1 MDNLQVI
8 RSTDLGDTLTVV
20 DSKLESNVSTLNEL
34 LREDSVAKGVFL
46 NDWKQMD
53 AASKVYEFVG
63 EICSQT
69 VVTEP
74 TYAELNAAFDAAL
87 AANPNMNRYIM
98 QYGSSS
104 WGWTKYP
111 DGRWLPGTHH
121 EQSGANGSV
130 SPQAIVVNDEANPL
144 FVDRNGNP
152 VDLSKNVST
161 FNLQPPVYMRM
172 VVGASATWE
181 VHKPVSLR
189 SLELVVDAKISGYA
203 FGQLKAEVTY
213 EDGTVKNVDVRPY
226 TSGYYFGDVIPQSEY
241 VKKVK
246 ISVDAVT
253 LKQVGKFPTHY
264 AFDFATKSYIHRTD
278 PAYASATPIVVV
290 NYIYGY
296 YRRNIPN
303 FYRINDTT
311 SITGEFKVTSNIAA
325 LAGTSVDNLLDDD
338 PTTAYQSS
346 TTANSLV
353 LTLDKIPGTPQRC
366 VFLVELTFAPLT
378 AGDANDPVMNSISR
392 VVVTTGVAN
401 ASAVNTSNTRDLT
414 GLQPTLDVN
423 GNSYLALH
431 AASPN
436 MYPDIVDRI
445 VITITKTVAGNFRL
459 TGIKVTGQSP
469 ISA

>member
-1 MDNLQVI
+1 MSNLQVI

-20 DSKLESNVSTLNEL
+20 GNKLETNVSSLNEL
-34 LREDSVAKGVFL
+34 LRDDAVSKGVFL
-46 NDWKQMD
+46 NEYTQIDPANRK
-53 AASKVYEFVG
+53 YELVG

-69 VVTEP
+69 VTTEP

-87 AANPNMNRYIM
+87 AANPDMNRYVM
-98 QYGSSS
+98 QFGSVS

-121 EQSGANGSV
+121 EQSGANGIL

-144 FVDRNGNP
+144 FVYRNGNP

-161 FNLQPPVYMRM
+161 YNLQPPVYMRM

-189 SLELVVDAKISGYA
+189 SLELVVDVKISGYA
-203 FGQLKAEVTY
+203 FGRLKAEVTY
-213 EDGTVKNVDVRPY
+213 EDGTVENVNVRPY
-226 TSGYYFGDVIPQSEY
+226 TGGYYFGDVIPQSKY

-246 ISVDAVT
+246 ISVDAAT

-264 AFDFATKSYIHRTD
+264 AFDFTSKEYVHRTD
-278 PAYASATPIVVV
+278 PAYASATPVVV
-290 NYIYGY
+290 VSYIYGY
-296 YRRNIPN
+296 HRRNIPD
-303 FYRINDTT
+303 FYKAADVAL
-311 SITGEFKVTSNIAA
+311 ITNEFTVTSNIAA
-325 LAGTSVDNLLDDD
+325 LAGTAVENLLDDSL
-338 PTTAYQSS
+338 TTAYQSS

-353 LTLDKIPGTPQRC
+353 LTLDKIPGTPQRNIH
-366 VFLVELTFAPLT
+366 LVELTFAPLT
-378 AGDANDPVMNSISR
+378 AGDANDPVMNSVSR

-414 GLQPTLDVN
+414 GLQPTLDAN
-423 GNSYLALH
+423 GNSHLALH

-436 MYPDIVDRI
+436 VYPDIVNRI
-445 VITITKTVAGNFRL
+445 VVTITKTVAGNFRL
-459 TGIKVTGQSP
+459 TGIKVSGQAP
-469 ISA
+469 L

>member
-1 MDNLQVI
+1 MSNLQVI

-20 DSKLESNVSTLNEL
+20 GNKLETNVSSLNEL
-34 LREDSVAKGVFL
+34 LRDDAVSKGVFL
-46 NDWKQMD
+46 NEFTQIDPANRK
-53 AASKVYEFVG
+53 YELVG

-69 VVTEP
+69 VTTEP

-87 AANPNMNRYIM
+87 AANPDMNRYAM
-98 QYGSSS
+98 QFGSSS

-121 EQSGANGSV
+121 EQSGANGIL

-161 FNLQPPVYMRM
+161 YNLQPPVYMRM
-172 VVGASATWE
+172 VAGASATWE

-189 SLELVVDAKISGYA
+189 SLELLVDVKISGYA
-203 FGQLKAEVTY
+203 FGRLKAEVTY
-213 EDGTVKNVDVRPY
+213 EDGTIENVNVRPY
-226 TSGYYFGDVIPQSEY
+226 TSGYYFGDVIPQSKY

-246 ISVDAVT
+246 ISVDAAT

-264 AFDFATKSYIHRTD
+264 AFDFTSKEYIHRTD
-278 PAYASATPIVVV
+278 PAYAAATPVVV
-290 NYIYGY
+290 VSYIYGY
-296 YRRNIPN
+296 CRRNIPD
-303 FYRINDTT
+303 FYNASDVTL
-311 SITGEFKVTSNIAA
+311 ITNEFTVTSNIAA
-325 LAGTSVDNLLDDD
+325 LAGTSVNNLLDDVL
-338 PTTAYQSS
+338 TTAYQSS
-346 TTANSLV
+346 TTANSLT
-353 LTLDKIPGTPQRC
+353 LTLDKIPGTTPRY
-366 VFLVELTFAPLT
+366 VYLVELTFAPLT
-378 AGDANDPVMNSISR
+378 AGDANDPVMNSINR

-414 GLQPTLDVN
+414 GLQPTLDAN

-436 MYPDIVDRI
+436 VYPDIVNRI

-459 TGIKVTGQSP
+459 TGVKVLGQAP
-469 ISA
+469 H

>member
-1 MDNLQVI
+1 MNNLQVI

-20 DSKLESNVSTLNEL
+20 NSKLESNVSTLNEL
-34 LREDSVAKGVFL
+34 LREDAVEKGVFL
-46 NDWKQMD
+46 NDYKQID
-53 AASKVYEFVG
+53 AASRGYEFVG

-69 VVTEP
+69 VVTDP

-87 AANPNMNRYIM
+87 AANPNINRYVM
-98 QYGSSS
+98 QFGSSS

-121 EQSGANGSV
+121 EQSGANGIV

-161 FNLQPPVYMRM
+161 YILQPPVYMRM

-181 VHKPVSLR
+181 VHKPVPLR
-189 SLELVVDAKISGYA
+189 SLELVVDSKISGYA

-213 EDGTVKNVDVRPY
+213 EDGTVANINVRPY
-226 TSGYYFGDVIPQSEY
+226 TSVYYFSDVIPQSAY

-246 ISVDAVT
+246 ISVDADT

-264 AFDFATKSYIHRTD
+264 AFDFTTKEYVHRTD
-278 PAYASATPIVVV
+278 PMYASATPVVIV
-290 NYIYGY
+290 NYIYGNF
-296 YRRNIPN
+296 RRNIPD
-303 FYRINDTT
+303 FYKLADVRL
-311 SITGEFKVTSNIAA
+311 ITNEFTVTSNITA
-325 LAGTSVDNLLDDD
+325 LAGTSVENLLDNN

-346 TTANSLV
+346 NTSNSLV
-353 LTLDKIPGTPQRC
+353 LTLSKIPGTPPRI
-366 VFLVELTFAPLT
+366 VHLVELTLAPLT
-378 AGDANDPVMNSISR
+378 AGDAADPVMNSINR

-423 GNSYLALH
+423 DNSYLALH

-436 MYPDIVDRI
+436 VYPDVVNRI

-459 TGIKVTGQSP
+459 TGIKVHGQSP
-469 ISA
+469 LSV

>member
-1 MDNLQVI
+1 MSNLQVI

-20 DSKLESNVSTLNEL
+20 GGKLETNVSSLNEL
-34 LREDSVAKGVFL
+34 LRDYAVSKGVFL
-46 NDWKQMD
+46 NDYTQIDPANRK
-53 AASKVYEFVG
+53 YEFVG

-69 VVTEP
+69 VTTEP

-87 AANPNMNRYIM
+87 AANPDMNRYIM

-121 EQSGANGSV
+121 EQSGANGIL

-161 FNLQPPVYMRM
+161 YNLQPPVYMRM
-172 VVGASATWE
+172 VAGASATWE

-189 SLELVVDAKISGYA
+189 SLDLLVDAKISGYA
-203 FGQLKAEVTY
+203 FGRLKAEVTY
-213 EDGTVKNVDVRPY
+213 EDGTIENVNVRPY
-226 TSGYYFGDVIPQSEY
+226 TGAYYFSDVIPQSKY

-246 ISVDAVT
+246 ISVDAAT
-253 LKQVGKFPTHY
+253 LNQVGKFPTHY
-264 AFDFATKSYIHRTD
+264 AFDFTSKEYIHRTD
-278 PAYASATPIVVV
+278 PAYAAATPVVSV
-290 NYIYGY
+290 FYICGY
-296 YRRNIPN
+296 HRRNIPD
-303 FYRINDTT
+303 FYNATDVTL
-311 SITGEFKVTSNIAA
+311 ITNEFKVTSNIAA
-325 LAGTSVDNLLDDD
+325 LAGTSVNNLLDDD

-346 TTANSLV
+346 TTANSLT
-353 LTLDKIPGTPQRC
+353 LTLDKIPGTPPRN
-366 VFLVELTFAPLT
+366 VHLVELTFAPLT
-378 AGDANDPVMNSISR
+378 AGDANDPVMNSINR

-414 GLQPTLDVN
+414 GLQPTLDAN
-423 GNSYLALH
+423 GNSYLELH
-431 AASPN
+431 AALPN
-436 MYPDIVDRI
+436 VYPEIANRI

-459 TGIKVTGQSP
+459 TGVKVSGQ
-469 ISA
+469 ALH

>member
-46 NDWKQMD
+46 SNYKQMD

-87 AANPNMNRYIM
+87 AANPNMNRYTM
-98 QYGSSS
+98 QYGSSA

-111 DGRWLPGTHH
+111 DGRWLSGTHY
-121 EQSGANGSV
+121 EQSGVNGTL

-144 FVDRNGNP
+144 FVDREGNP
-152 VDLSKNVST
+152 VDLSKNVHIY
-161 FNLQPPVYMRM
+161 NLQPPVYMRM
-172 VVGASATWE
+172 VEGASATWE
-181 VHKPVSLR
+181 VHKPLPLR
-189 SLELVVDAKISGYA
+189 SLELLVDVRISGYA
-203 FGQLKAEVTY
+203 FGRLKAEVTY
-213 EDGTVKNVDVRPY
+213 EDGTVENVNVRPY
-226 TSGYYFGDVIPQSEY
+226 TSGYYFGDVIYQSKY
-241 VKKVK
+241 VKNVK
-246 ISVDAVT
+246 ISVDAAT

-264 AFDFATKSYIHRTD
+264 AFDFVAKRYIHRTD
-278 PAYASATPIVVV
+278 PAYASATPVVV
-290 NYIYGY
+290 ANYIYGY
-296 YRRNIPN
+296 SRRNIPD
-303 FYRINDTT
+303 FYKASD
-311 SITGEFKVTSNIAA
+311 ITLITNEFTVTSNIAA
-325 LAGTSVDNLLDDD
+325 LAGTSVENLLDDD
-338 PTTAYQSS
+338 LTTAYQSS
-346 TTANSLV
+346 TAANSLT
-353 LTLDKIPGTPQRC
+353 LTLDKIPGTPQRY
-366 VFLVELTFAPLT
+366 VHLVELTFAPLT
-378 AGDANDPVMNSISR
+378 AGDANDPVMNSINR
-392 VVVTTGVAN
+392 VIVTTGVAN

-414 GLQPTLDVN
+414 GLQQTLDVN

-436 MYPDIVDRI
+436 VYPDIANRI

-459 TGIKVTGQSP
+459 TGIKVSGQSP

>member
-1 MDNLQVI
+1 MSNLQVI
-8 RSTDLGDTLTVV
+8 RSTDLGDTLAVV
-20 DSKLESNVSTLNEL
+20 NNKLESNVSTLNAL
-34 LREDSVAKGVFL
+34 LREDAVEKGVFL
-46 NDWKQMD
+46 NDYKQID
-53 AASKVYEFVG
+53 AASRGYEFVG

-121 EQSGANGSV
+121 EQSGANGIA

-161 FNLQPPVYMRM
+161 YNLQPPVYMRM

-181 VHKPVSLR
+181 VHKPVPLR
-189 SLELVVDAKISGYA
+189 SLELVVDTKISGYA

-213 EDGTVKNVDVRPY
+213 EDGTVASINVRPY
-226 TSGYYFGDVIPQSEY
+226 TNGYYFGDVIPQSKY

-246 ISVDAVT
+246 ISVDDAT
-253 LKQVGKFPTHY
+253 LNQVGKFPTHY
-264 AFDFATKSYIHRTD
+264 AFDFATKTYIHRTD
-278 PAYASATPIVVV
+278 PMYTSATPVVVV
-290 NYIYGY
+290 NYIYGHS
-296 YRRNIPN
+296 RRNIPD
-303 FYRINDTT
+303 FYRIADTT
-311 SITGEFKVTSNIAA
+311 SITNEFTVTSNIAA
-325 LAGTSVDNLLDDD
+325 LAGTSVENLLDDD
-338 PTTAYQSS
+338 LTTAYQSS
-346 TTANSLV
+346 TASNSLV
-353 LTLDKIPGTPQRC
+353 LTLNKIPGTPQRN
-366 VFLVELTFAPLT
+366 VHLVELTFAPLT
-378 AGDANDPVMNSISR
+378 AGDAGDPVMNSINR

-436 MYPDIVDRI
+436 TYPDIATRI

-459 TGIKVTGQSP
+459 TGIKVSGQSP
-469 ISA
+469 LSV

>member
-1 MDNLQVI
+1 MSNLQVI
-8 RSTDLGDTLTVV
+8 RSTDLGDTLAVV
-20 DSKLESNVSTLNEL
+20 NNKLESNVSTLNAL
-34 LREDSVAKGVFL
+34 LREDAVEKGVFS
-46 NDWKQMD
+46 NNYKQID
-53 AASKVYEFVG
+53 AASRGYEFVG

-104 WGWTKYP
+104 WGWTKHP

-121 EQSGANGSV
+121 EQSGANGIA

-161 FNLQPPVYMRM
+161 YNLQPPVYMRM

-181 VHKPVSLR
+181 VHKPVPLR
-189 SLELVVDAKISGYA
+189 SLELVVDTKISGYA

-213 EDGTVKNVDVRPY
+213 EDGTVASINVRPY
-226 TSGYYFGDVIPQSEY
+226 TNGYYFGDVIPQSKY

-246 ISVDAVT
+246 ISVDDAT
-253 LKQVGKFPTHY
+253 LNQVGKFPTHY
-264 AFDFATKSYIHRTD
+264 AFDFATKTYIHRTD
-278 PAYASATPIVVV
+278 PMYTSATPVVVV

-296 YRRNIPN
+296 SRRNIPN
-303 FYRINDTT
+303 FYKLANVGL
-311 SITGEFKVTSNIAA
+311 ITNEFTVTSNIAA
-325 LAGTSVDNLLDDD
+325 LAGTSVENLLDDD
-338 PTTAYQSS
+338 LTTAYQSS
-346 TTANSLV
+346 TASNSLV
-353 LTLDKIPGTPQRC
+353 LTLNKIPGTPPRN
-366 VFLVELTFAPLT
+366 VHLVELTFAPLT
-378 AGDANDPVMNSISR
+378 AGDAGDPVMNSINR

-436 MYPDIVDRI
+436 TYPDIATRI

-459 TGIKVTGQSP
+459 TGIKVSGQSP
-469 ISA
+469 LSV

>member
-1 MDNLQVI
+1 MSNLQVI

-20 DSKLESNVSTLNEL
+20 GDKLETNVSSLNEL
-34 LREDSVAKGVFL
+34 LRDDAVSKGVFL
-46 NDWKQMD
+46 NEFTQIDPANRK
-53 AASKVYEFVG
+53 YELVG

-69 VVTEP
+69 VATEP

-87 AANPNMNRYIM
+87 AANPDMNRYVM
-98 QYGSSS
+98 QFGSSS
-104 WGWTKYP
+104 WGFTKYP

-121 EQSGANGSV
+121 EQSGANGIL

-161 FNLQPPVYMRM
+161 YNLQPPVYMRM
-172 VVGASATWE
+172 VAGASATWE

-189 SLELVVDAKISGYA
+189 SLELLVDVKISGYA
-203 FGQLKAEVTY
+203 FGRLKAEVTY
-213 EDGTVKNVDVRPY
+213 EDGTIENVNVRPY
-226 TSGYYFGDVIPQSEY
+226 TSGYYFGDVIPQSKY

-246 ISVDAVT
+246 ISVDATT

-264 AFDFATKSYIHRTD
+264 AFDFTSKEYIHRTD
-278 PAYASATPIVVV
+278 PAYAAATPVVV
-290 NYIYGY
+290 VSYIYGY
-296 YRRNIPN
+296 CRRNIPD
-303 FYRINDTT
+303 FYNASDVTL
-311 SITGEFKVTSNIAA
+311 ITNEFTVTSNITA
-325 LAGTSVDNLLDDD
+325 LAGTSVNNLLDDD
-338 PTTAYQSS
+338 LTTAYQSS
-346 TTANSLV
+346 TTANSLT
-353 LTLDKIPGTPQRC
+353 LTLDKIPGTTPRY
-366 VFLVELTFAPLT
+366 VHSVELTFAPLT
-378 AGDANDPVMNSISR
+378 AGDANDPVMNSINR

-414 GLQPTLDVN
+414 GLQPTLDAN

-436 MYPDIVDRI
+436 VYPDIVNRI

-459 TGIKVTGQSP
+459 TGVKVSGQAP
-469 ISA
+469 H

>member
-1 MDNLQVI
+1 MSNLQVI

-20 DSKLESNVSTLNEL
+20 GNKLETNVSSLNEL
-34 LREDSVAKGVFL
+34 LRDDAVSKGVFL
-46 NDWKQMD
+46 NEFTQIDPANRKYD
-53 AASKVYEFVG
+53 FVG

-69 VVTEP
+69 VTTEP

-98 QYGSSS
+98 QFGSMS

-121 EQSGANGSV
+121 EQSGANGIL
-130 SPQAIVVNDEANPL
+130 SPQAIVVNNEANPL

-152 VDLSKNVST
+152 VDLSKNVHT
-161 FNLQPPVYMRM
+161 HNLQPPVFMRM

-189 SLELVVDAKISGYA
+189 SLDLLVDVKISGFA
-203 FGQLKAEVTY
+203 FGRLEAEVTY
-213 EDGTVKNVDVRPY
+213 EDGTTEIVNVRPY
-226 TSGYYFGDVIPQSEY
+226 AGGYYFGDVIPQSKY

-246 ISVDAVT
+246 ISVDAAT
-253 LKQVGKFPTHY
+253 LEQVGKFPTHY

-278 PAYASATPIVVV
+278 PAYASATPVVAV
-290 NYIYGY
+290 SYIYGY
-296 YRRNIPN
+296 SRRNIPD
-303 FYRINDTT
+303 FYRAADIAL
-311 SITGEFKVTSNIAA
+311 ITNEFTVTSNIAA
-325 LAGTSVDNLLDDD
+325 LAGTSVNNLLDNDL
-338 PTTAYQSS
+338 TTAYQSS

-353 LTLDKIPGTPQRC
+353 LTLDKIPGTPPRY
-366 VFLVELTFAPLT
+366 VHLVELTFAPLT
-378 AGDANDPVMNSISR
+378 AGDANDPVMNSINR

-401 ASAVNTSNTRDLT
+401 AYAVNTSNTRDLT
-414 GLQPTLDVN
+414 GLQPTLDAG

-436 MYPDIVDRI
+436 VHPDIANRI

-459 TGIKVTGQSP
+459 TGVNVSGQSP
-469 ISA
+469 H

>member
-1 MDNLQVI
+1 MSNLQVI

-20 DSKLESNVSTLNEL
+20 GNKLETNVSSLNEL
-34 LREDSVAKGVFL
+34 LRDDAVSKGVFL
-46 NDWKQMD
+46 NEFTQIDPANRK
-53 AASKVYEFVG
+53 YELVS

-69 VVTEP
+69 VTTEP

-87 AANPNMNRYIM
+87 AANPDMNRYTM
-98 QYGSSS
+98 QFGSSS

-121 EQSGANGSV
+121 EQSGANGIL

-161 FNLQPPVYMRM
+161 YNLQPPVYMRM
-172 VVGASATWE
+172 VAGASATWE

-189 SLELVVDAKISGYA
+189 SLELLVDVKISGYA
-203 FGQLKAEVTY
+203 FGRLKAEVTY
-213 EDGTVKNVDVRPY
+213 EDGTIENVDVRPY
-226 TSGYYFGDVIPQSEY
+226 TSGYYFGDVIPQSKY

-246 ISVDAVT
+246 ISVDAAT

-264 AFDFATKSYIHRTD
+264 AFDFTSKEYIHRTD
-278 PAYASATPIVVV
+278 PAYAAATPVVV
-290 NYIYGY
+290 VSYIYGY
-296 YRRNIPN
+296 YRRNIPD
-303 FYRINDTT
+303 FYNASDVTL
-311 SITGEFKVTSNIAA
+311 ITNEFTVTSNIAA
-325 LAGTSVDNLLDDD
+325 LAGTSVNNLLDDD
-338 PTTAYQSS
+338 LTTAYQSS
-346 TTANSLV
+346 TTANSLT
-353 LTLDKIPGTPQRC
+353 LTLDKIPGTTPRY
-366 VFLVELTFAPLT
+366 VHLVELTFAPLT
-378 AGDANDPVMNSISR
+378 AGDANDPVMNSINR

-414 GLQPTLDVN
+414 GLQPTLDAN

-436 MYPDIVDRI
+436 VYPDIVNRI

-459 TGIKVTGQSP
+459 TGVKVSGQAP
-469 ISA
+469 H

>member
-1 MDNLQVI
+1 MSNLQVI

-20 DSKLESNVSTLNEL
+20 GNKLETNVSSLNKL
-34 LREDSVAKGVFL
+34 LRDDAVSKGVFL
-46 NDWKQMD
+46 NEFTQIDPANRK
-53 AASKVYEFVG
+53 YELVG

-69 VVTEP
+69 VTTEP

-87 AANPNMNRYIM
+87 AANPDMNRYAM
-98 QYGSSS
+98 QFGSSS

-121 EQSGANGSV
+121 EQSGANGIL

-161 FNLQPPVYMRM
+161 YNLQPPVYMRM
-172 VVGASATWE
+172 VAGASATWE

-189 SLELVVDAKISGYA
+189 SLELLVDAKISGYA
-203 FGQLKAEVTY
+203 FGRLKAEVTY
-213 EDGTVKNVDVRPY
+213 EDGTIENVDVRPY
-226 TSGYYFGDVIPQSEY
+226 TNGYYFGDVIPQSKY

-264 AFDFATKSYIHRTD
+264 AFDFTSKEYIHRTD
-278 PAYASATPIVVV
+278 PAYAAATPVVV
-290 NYIYGY
+290 VSYIYGY
-296 YRRNIPN
+296 CRRNIPD
-303 FYRINDTT
+303 FYNVSDVTL
-311 SITGEFKVTSNIAA
+311 ITNEFTVTSNIAA
-325 LAGTSVDNLLDDD
+325 LAGTSVNNLLDDVL
-338 PTTAYQSS
+338 TTAYQSS
-346 TTANSLV
+346 TTANSLT
-353 LTLDKIPGTPQRC
+353 LTLDKIPGTTPRY
-366 VFLVELTFAPLT
+366 VYLVELTFAPLT
-378 AGDANDPVMNSISR
+378 AGDANDPVMNSINR

-414 GLQPTLDVN
+414 GLQPTLDAN

-436 MYPDIVDRI
+436 VYPDIVNRI

-459 TGIKVTGQSP
+459 TGVKVSGQAP
-469 ISA
+469 H

>member
-1 MDNLQVI
+1 MSNLQVI

-20 DSKLESNVSTLNEL
+20 GDKLETNVSSLNEL
-34 LREDSVAKGVFL
+34 LRDDSVSKGVFL
-46 NDWKQMD
+46 NECSQIDPANRK
-53 AASKVYEFVG
+53 YELVG

-69 VVTEP
+69 VTTEP

-87 AANPNMNRYIM
+87 AANPDMNRYIM
-98 QYGSSS
+98 QFGSMS
-104 WGWTKYP
+104 WGFTKYP

-121 EQSGANGSV
+121 EQSGANGIL

-161 FNLQPPVYMRM
+161 YNLKPPVYMRM
-172 VVGASATWE
+172 VAGASATWE

-189 SLELVVDAKISGYA
+189 SLELLVDVKISGYA
-203 FGQLKAEVTY
+203 FDRLKAEVTY
-213 EDGTVKNVDVRPY
+213 EDGTIENVNVRPY
-226 TSGYYFGDVIPQSEY
+226 TSGYYFGDVIPQSKY

-246 ISVDAVT
+246 ISVDAAT

-264 AFDFATKSYIHRTD
+264 AFDFTSKEYIHRTD
-278 PAYASATPIVVV
+278 PAYAAATPVVV
-290 NYIYGY
+290 VSYIYGY
-296 YRRNIPN
+296 CRRNIPD
-303 FYRINDTT
+303 FYKASDVTL
-311 SITGEFKVTSNIAA
+311 ITNEFTVTSNIAA
-325 LAGTSVDNLLDDD
+325 LAGTSVNNLLDDD
-338 PTTAYQSS
+338 LTTAYQSS
-346 TTANSLV
+346 TTANSLT
-353 LTLDKIPGTPQRC
+353 LTLDKIPGTTPRY
-366 VFLVELTFAPLT
+366 VHLVELTFAPLK
-378 AGDANDPVMNSISR
+378 AGDANDPVMNSINR

-414 GLQPTLDVN
+414 GLQPTLDAN

-436 MYPDIVDRI
+436 MYPDIVNRI

-459 TGIKVTGQSP
+459 TGVKVSGQAP
-469 ISA
+469 H